1 MRSASWN
8 GKNRGHPRFLEAGLA
23 YVKVRLEPF
32 LEPSDKHFIYGL
44 HGMTSIIEQRLAD
57 LGIELPE
64 VAAPVANYMP
74 FARTGSLVFVSG
86 QLPLKD
92 GALIIAGKVGER
104 VSLEEAIVAARQ
116 CALNIIAQLKS
127 ACDGNLNRVHRIVKI
142 SGFVAATPAF
152 TDYPTVINGASDILV
167 DIFRD
172 AGRHSRLAVGCSSLP
187 MDAPVEVE
195 AIAALS

>member
-1 MRSASWN
+1 
-8 GKNRGHPRFLEAGLA
+8 
-23 YVKVRLEPF
+23 
-32 LEPSDKHFIYGL
+32 
-44 HGMTSIIEQRLAD
+44 MTSIIEQRLVD

-86 QLPLKD
+86 QLPLK
-92 GALIIAGKVGER
+92 GVALIIAGKVGER

-127 ACDGNLNRVHRIVKI
+127 ACDDDLNRVHRIIKI
-142 SGFVAATPAF
+142 SGFVATTPTF
-152 TDYPTVINGASDILV
+152 TLHSTVINGASDILV
-167 DIFRD
+167 DIFGD

-195 AIAALS
+195 AIAELS